1 MLKSHLFELLNSIDC
16 GVHSND
22 FPFGGVQLVFVG
34 DFSQFLPIR
43 SIYSDEHHSFESHWS
58 ICLTVSFSGQFKFRR
73 SDPEFIKFLIELRY
87 GKLSSESKQFFA
99 RLNRSIDH
107 EINTSIG
114 VNYYCQRLSLKT
126 TLEFKDL
133 LLLSTYRNLAL

>member
-1 MLKSHLFELLNSIDC
+1 MLKSHFFELLNSIDC

-34 DFSQFLPIR
+34 DCCQFFPIR
-43 SIYSDEHHSFESHWS
+43 SIYSDEHYPFESPWS
-58 ICLTVSFSGQFKFRR
+58 ICLTVSFSGQFKFRQ
-73 SDPEFIKFLIELRY
+73 SDPEFIKFLTELRY
-87 GKLSSESKQFFA
+87 GKLSSESKQFLA

-114 VNYYCQRLSLKT
+114 IHYYCQRLSLRT